1 MAKLTLVKFTY
12 NNLVYIII
20 GLTLFCLLYSFNLK
34 LNINIRDAILK
45 KGALIIKKR
54 I

>member
-1 MAKLTLVKFTY
+1 VAKLTLIKFIY

-20 GLTLFCLLYSFNLK
+20 NLTLFYLLYSFNLK
-34 LNINIRDAILK
+34 LNINIKDTILK
-45 KGALIIKKR
+45 GGALIIKKR